1 MFQAAQSRMTC
12 PQIKPPRHAR
22 SMHRSSRAA
31 AIAQLAGA
39 HRTVMP
45 SAVGISRVARILL
58 QDDYD
63 FTQQR
68 LDGETVFLRV
78 NFNVPRSGEG
88 EVLDWS
94 RVDSVLPTIRV
105 LQQKGARIVVG
116 SHLGGSHVHFKNE
129 AVKVDYS
136 LKIVEERLSRA
147 FGKAFQGVT
156 ESPTGP
162 DTSQRIAALAPGE
175 VMLLFKRSTVS
186 AGLLFASKAI
196 VSGMTTEAAAYRA
209 FETAPI
215 RGCLLVTF
223 HFKSQSRGTAW
234 PYM

>member
-12 PQIKPPRHAR
+12 PQIKLPRHAR
-22 SMHRSSRAA
+22 SMQRNSRAA

-39 HRTVMP
+39 HRAVMP

-78 NFNVPRSGEG
+78 NFNVPRSNDGA
-88 EVLDWS
+88 VLDWS

-116 SHLGGSHVHFKNE
+116 SHLGGSHIHFENE
-129 AVKVDYS
+129 AVKANYS

-162 DTSQRIAALAPGE
+162 GTSQSIAALAPGE
-175 VMLLFKRSTVS
+175 VMILFKLSMMS
-186 AGLLFASKAI
+186 DGMLLASNAI
-196 VSGMTTEAAAYRA
+196 ASEMTTEAAAYRV
-209 FETAPI
+209 FETAPV

-223 HFKSQSRGTAW
+223 HFKSRS
-234 PYM
+234 